1 MKQLLEA
8 GVHFGHQTRRWNPK
22 MSRFIFTERNGIH
35 IIDLQK
41 SVPLIEEA
49 YRFVRDTVAQGGDVL
64 FVGTKKQAQDAI
76 REEAT
81 RASQPFVN
89 QRWLGGMLTNFQ
101 TIRRRVERLR
111 EIEDMRHRGVMD
123 VLPKREQARLLEEAA
138 KLEKFL
144 GGIKTMP
151 RVPAAIYVVDT
162 RQEHIAV
169 AEARK
174 LGIPVVAILDTN
186 CDPDEVDYAIPG
198 NDDAIRAVR
207 LITNRVATACL
218 EGLEERHKH
227 DVHEEEIAASAAAGA
242 GEGDE
247 EELPGPLPDVSE
259 REFTEVAVNGEE
271 TRG

>member
-49 YRFVRDTVAQGGDVL
+49 YRFVRDTVAQGGEVL

-76 REEAT
+76 REEST

-123 VLPKREQARLLEEAA
+123 VLPKREQARLAEEAA

-144 GGIKTMP
+144 GGIKTMQ
-151 RVPAAIYVVDT
+151 RVPSAIYVVDT

-174 LGIPVVAILDTN
+174 LGIAVVAILDTN

-207 LITNRVATACL
+207 LITNRVANACL
-218 EGLEERHKH
+218 EGLEERRKH
-227 DVHEEEIAASAAAGA
+227 EVHEEVLEAGGAADK
-242 GEGDE
+242 GDQE
-247 EELPGPLPDVSE
+247 DLVDALPEVAE
-259 REFTEVAVNGEE
+259 REFGEVAVKSEE
-271 TRG
+271 ARG

>member
-1 MKQLLEA
+1 MPVVTMKQLLEA

-49 YRFVRDTVAQGGDVL
+49 YRFVREVTAQGGDVL

-81 RASQPFVN
+81 RAQQPFVN

-111 EIEDMRHRGVMD
+111 EIEDMKTRGVMEL
-123 VLPKREQARLLEEAA
+123 LPKREQARLAEEAA
-138 KLEKFL
+138 RLEKFL
-144 GGIKTMP
+144 GGIKGMT
-151 RVPAAIYVVDT
+151 RLPAAVYIVDT

-207 LITNRVATACL
+207 LITNRVANACL
-218 EGLEERHKH
+218 EGLEERRKH
-227 DVHEEEIAASAAAGA
+227 EIHEEEAEAAADGA
-242 GEGDE
+242 GEAFDAPVVREAEFEPAAVESE
-247 EELPGPLPDVSE
+247 ES
-259 REFTEVAVNGEE
+259 
-271 TRG
+271 RG

>member
-1 MKQLLEA
+1 MPVVTMKQLLEA

-49 YRFVRDTVAQGGDVL
+49 CRFVRETVALGGDVL
-64 FVGTKKQAQDAI
+64 FVGTKKQAQDAV
-76 REEAT
+76 REEAV
-81 RASQPFVN
+81 RADQPFVN

-111 EIEDMRHRGVMD
+111 EIEDMGTRGVMD
-123 VLPKREQARLLEEAA
+123 VLPKREQAHLTEEAA

-144 GGIKTMP
+144 GGIRAMN
-151 RVPAAIYVVDT
+151 RLPAAIYVVDT

-186 CDPDEVDYAIPG
+186 CDPDEVDYSIPG

-207 LITNRVATACL
+207 LITNRVANACL
-218 EGLEERHKH
+218 EGVEERRKH
-227 DVHEEEIAASAAAGA
+227 DVPEDAAAEEEETGEKPEYDDSEAG
-242 GEGDE
+242 
-247 EELPGPLPDVSE
+247 
-259 REFTEVAVNGEE
+259 VAEA
-271 TRG
+271 RA

>member
-1 MKQLLEA
+1 MPVVTMKQLLEA

-49 YRFVRDTVAQGGDVL
+49 YRFVRDTVVRGGDVL

-76 REEAT
+76 REEAV
-81 RASQPFVN
+81 RAQQPFVN
-89 QRWLGGMLTNFQ
+89 QRWLGGMLTNFL

-111 EIEDMRHRGVMD
+111 EIEDMRARGTMD
-123 VLPKREQARLLEEAA
+123 VLPKREQARLGEEAA
-138 KLEKFL
+138 RLEKFL
-144 GGIKTMP
+144 GGIKGMTKL
-151 RVPAAIYVVDT
+151 PAAVYVVDT

-186 CDPDEVDYAIPG
+186 CDPDEVDHAIPG

-207 LITNRVATACL
+207 LITNRVANACL
-218 EGLEERHKH
+218 EGLEERRKLE
-227 DVHEEEIAASAAAGA
+227 VHGDEVDDETPSVADEDLAAAA
-242 GEGDE
+242 AFGEGDYERALSNSE
-247 EELPGPLPDVSE
+247 EM
-259 REFTEVAVNGEE
+259 
-271 TRG
+271 RG